1 MSVIEIVGGA
11 ILLVAS
17 LVIVFLTLMQ
27 HTHGQGLSGA
37 INGSM
42 GGANNARLTP
52 ADAGQGHPHCR
63 RGVLCGRYPGLPVC
77 RPSGRL
83 RKRCSPVNGR
93 GCFSVQKK
101 VWAAGSAGCRK
112 EGTGKGARPKAGLCS
127 AGDARPRK

>member
-37 INGSM
+37 INGSV

-52 ADAGQGHPHCR
+52 ADQM
-63 RGVLCGRYPGLPVC
+63 
-77 RPSGRL
+77 
-83 RKRCSPVNGR
+83 
-93 GCFSVQKK
+93 
-101 VWAAGSAGCRK
+101 
-112 EGTGKGARPKAGLCS
+112 
-127 AGDARPRK
+127 

>member
-37 INGSM
+37 INGSA

-52 ADAGQGHPHCR
+52 ADQMSDGA
-63 RGVLCGRYPGLPVC
+63 VFLCKTDIV
-77 RPSGRL
+77 
-83 RKRCSPVNGR
+83 
-93 GCFSVQKK
+93 
-101 VWAAGSAGCRK
+101 
-112 EGTGKGARPKAGLCS
+112 E
-127 AGDARPRK
+127 

>member
-42 GGANNARLTP
+42 GGANNAVSTRLIRCWPRPP
-52 ADAGQGHPHCR
+52 ALQA
-63 RGVLCGRYPGLPVC
+63 LFSLWLPFWHVC
-77 RPSGRL
+77 LQAVWQVDKVRAAPC
-83 RKRCSPVNGR
+83 KGR
-93 GCFSVQKK
+93 GCFSV
-101 VWAAGSAGCRK
+101 
-112 EGTGKGARPKAGLCS
+112 L
-127 AGDARPRK
+127 